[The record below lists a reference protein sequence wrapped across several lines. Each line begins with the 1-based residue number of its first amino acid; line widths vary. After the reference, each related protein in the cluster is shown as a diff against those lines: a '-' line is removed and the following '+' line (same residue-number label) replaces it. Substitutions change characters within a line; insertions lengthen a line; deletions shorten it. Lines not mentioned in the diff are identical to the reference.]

1 MPPKNKSRKTPSKR
15 RPSVSRSRKPSSKK
29 SSKSKKGPN
38 RGTLSKFGYTAKLSK
53 AQKQKAICAAS
64 KAWGKQTVLKKLQLV
79 SNLNVNRNPALSRTF
94 SRDRALVKNCK

>member
-1 MPPKNKSRKTPSKR
+1 MPPKNKSHKTPKQS
-15 RPSVSRSRKPSSKK
+15 SASRSRKPSSKK
-29 SSKSKKGPN
+29 STKSKKGPN
-38 RGTLSKFGYTAKLSK
+38 RGTLSKFGYKAKLSK

-64 KAWGKQTVLKKLQLV
+64 KAWGKQAVLKKLQLV